1 MSQRSCISALIT
13 PNIFQNS
20 LSRNPETSGYCTEW
34 LRRLAS
40 LSVRWYMLQ
49 SDFDQAFTFWRM
61 YQLGGSAECQAIYQV
76 MESRIHTLP
85 ITEDLLE
92 FAGQF
97 KLNFNDALRLAC
109 AFETPLDLIVTWE
122 AYQFAESTRGRQT
135 VEQYG
140 YFNRSTESI
149 LADENEPIL
158 SSIAI
163 YGLSSFMREMM
174 QPEVSQVP
182 PMFHLHQLEV
192 RSGDECAATIC
203 LGTRE
208 GECFRESAVGATPCD
223 AIYRTI
229 DRCVDAFLE
238 LPVRRMVDFSV
249 PPTVGGAEAEA
260 KAMITVVCDRR
271 YFETSASH
279 INMMHA
285 FAHAY
290 VSAINQILISLDLG

>member
-1 MSQRSCISALIT
+1 
-13 PNIFQNS
+13 
-20 LSRNPETSGYCTEW
+20 
-34 LRRLAS
+34 
-40 LSVRWYMLQ
+40 MLQ
-49 SDFDQAFTFWRM
+49 SDFDQAFTFWRV

-76 MESRIHTLP
+76 MESKIHTLP

-109 AFETPLDLIVTWE
+109 AFVAPLDVIVTWE
-122 AYQFAESTRGRQT
+122 AYQFTESARGRQT
-135 VEQYG
+135 VQKYG
-140 YFNRSTESI
+140 YFNRSTETL
-149 LADENEPIL
+149 LADENEAIL

-163 YGLSSFMREMM
+163 YGLSAFIREMS
-174 QPEVSQVP
+174 QQELPQVSLQVSP
-182 PMFHLHQLEV
+182 PAQPMFHLRELEV
-192 RSGDECAATIC
+192 HSGLECTATVC

-208 GECFRESAVGATPCD
+208 GGCFQESAAGATPCD

-229 DRCVDAFLE
+229 DRCVDACLE

-249 PPTVGGAEAEA
+249 PPTVGGAAAEAE
-260 KAMITVVCDRR
+260 AMITVMCDRR
-271 YFETSASH
+271 YFETSAAH
-279 INMMHA
+279 INMMHS